1 MKATPPA
8 GFTPEIFIKE
18 LKAAME
24 FVERRVINRSEVVEQ
39 IFLALLLGEHVLI
52 ESRTGVGKTLLAGQV
67 FAMFN
72 GARTF
77 KVQASKEQ
85 QPDTYFGGLDIEE
98 LKKGRIIHN
107 TEGSLIESEFGFIDE
122 IFDAND
128 YTLRAL
134 LTTLNER
141 ALVRGIQQMPAA
153 IHTVIAATNYLRISE
168 ITEALLD
175 RFLFK
180 ALTTPDKD
188 PFIQY
193 QISEQYLRASGN
205 ILQPQKKISYEWLK
219 YASCIVKGEI
229 EDRTITL
236 SPEILYF
243 TNLVIRHYEVQ
254 RNRMMQERP
263 HEERARQKDFYISP
277 RTQAKALDLVR
288 GLAFLKGRT
297 AVDKSDVSRLNYL
310 LCTSGIPSERALFQK
325 SYETL
330 SHLYGA
336 SGGFEQLAQ
345 MLMLEEILRRFKN
358 DPSLLKKPI
367 AELEGI
373 QAKRSLISWAKETFG
388 SADADIEEK
397 KRTTER
403 FLSQIQPVTEDLKQL
418 KTHLEKEIKS
428 VFGSE
433 GEPFGGN

>member
-1 MKATPPA
+1 MTATALA
-8 GFTPEIFIKE
+8 GFTAEIFIKE
-18 LKAAME
+18 LKSAME

-52 ESRTGVGKTLLAGQV
+52 ESRTGVGKTLLAEQV
-67 FAMFN
+67 FAMFD

-153 IHTVIAATNYLRISE
+153 IHTVISATNYLRISE

-180 ALTTPDKD
+180 ALITADKD
-188 PFIQY
+188 PFVQY
-193 QISEQYLRASGN
+193 QISEQYLKASGN
-205 ILQPQKKISYEWLK
+205 ILQPEKKISYQWLK
-219 YASCIVKGEI
+219 YASSVVKGEV
-229 EDRTITL
+229 EDRVVSM
-236 SPEILYF
+236 SPEMVYF

-297 AVDKSDVSRLNYL
+297 SVEQTDISRLYYL
-310 LCTSGIPSERALFQK
+310 LCTSGIPSEKALYQK
-325 SYETL
+325 SFETL

-345 MLMLEEILRRFKN
+345 LLMLEEILRRFRKE
-358 DPSLLKKPI
+358 PSLLKKPI
-367 AELEGI
+367 TELEGFQI
-373 QAKRSLISWAKETFG
+373 KRSLLSWAKETFG
-388 SADADIEEK
+388 AADADIEQK
-397 KRTTER
+397 KRLMEG

-418 KTHLEKEIKS
+418 KTHLEKEIKF
-428 VFGSE
+428 VFGSN
-433 GEPFGGN
+433 GEPFGG

>member
-1 MKATPPA
+1 MTTPV

-18 LKAAME
+18 LKSAME

-52 ESRTGVGKTLLAGQV
+52 ESRTGVGKTLLADQV
-67 FAMFN
+67 FAMFE

-153 IHTVIAATNYLRISE
+153 IHTVISATNYLRISE

-180 ALTTPDKD
+180 ALITPDKD
-188 PFIQY
+188 PFVQY
-193 QISEQYLRASGN
+193 QISEQYLKASGN
-205 ILQPQKKISYEWLK
+205 TLKPEKKISYEWLK
-219 YASCIVKGEI
+219 YSSCIVKGEV
-229 EDRTITL
+229 EDNIISM
-236 SPEILYF
+236 SPEMVYF

-263 HEERARQKDFYISP
+263 HEERARHKDFYISP

-288 GLAFLKGRT
+288 GLAFLKGRQ
-297 AVDKSDVSRLNYL
+297 AVERGDVCRLHYL
-310 LCTSGIPSERALFQK
+310 LCTSGIPSEKALFQK

-330 SHLYGA
+330 NHLYGA

-345 MLMLEEILRRFKN
+345 MLMLEEVLRRFKN

-367 AELEGI
+367 TELEGFQI
-373 QAKRSLISWAKETFG
+373 KRSILSWAKETFG
-388 SADADIEEK
+388 SADADVEQK
-397 KRTTER
+397 KRLTES
-403 FLSQIQPVTEDLKQL
+403 FLSQIKPVTEDLKQL
-418 KTHLEKEIKS
+418 KMHLEKEIKL
-428 VFGSE
+428 VFGTDT
-433 GEPFGGN
+433 EPFG

>member
-1 MKATPPA
+1 MVATTPA
-8 GFTPEIFIKE
+8 GFSPEVFIKE
-18 LKAAME
+18 LKSAME

-67 FAMFN
+67 FAMFS

-141 ALVRGIQQMPAA
+141 ALVRGTQQMPAA

-188 PFIQY
+188 PFVQY
-193 QISEQYLRASGN
+193 QISEQYLKSSGN
-205 ILQPQKKISYEWLK
+205 IVEPEKKISYEWLK
-219 YASCIVKGEI
+219 HATCIIKGEVPNQEI
-229 EDRTITL
+229 AM
-236 SPEILYF
+236 SPEIVYF
-243 TNLVIRHYEVQ
+243 TNLVIRHFEVQ
-254 RNRMMQERP
+254 RNRMIQERP
-263 HEERARQKDFYISP
+263 HEERARHKDFYISP

-297 AVDKSDVSRLNYL
+297 AADKSDVSRLHYL
-310 LCTSGIPSERALFQK
+310 LCTSGIPSEKALFHK
-325 SYETL
+325 SFETL

-345 MLMLEEILRRFKN
+345 MLMLEEMLRRFKN
-358 DPSLLKKPI
+358 DPTLLRKPI
-367 AELEGI
+367 TELEGF
-373 QAKRSLISWAKETFG
+373 QVKRSLLSWAKETFG
-388 SADADIEEK
+388 SADADIEQK
-397 KRTTER
+397 KRLTES
-403 FLSQIQPVTEDLKQL
+403 FLAQIQPVTEDLKQL
-418 KTHLEKEIKS
+418 KSHLEKEIKS
-428 VFGSE
+428 VFGSN
-433 GEPFGGN
+433 GEPFSD

>member
-1 MKATPPA
+1 MTAPA
-8 GFTPEIFIKE
+8 GFTPEVFIREMKS
-18 LKAAME
+18 AME

-39 IFLALLLGEHVLI
+39 IFLALLLGEHVLL
-52 ESRTGVGKTLLAGQV
+52 ESRTGVGKTLLADQV
-67 FAMFN
+67 FAMFE

-153 IHTVIAATNYLRISE
+153 IHTVISATNYLRISE

-180 ALTTPDKD
+180 ALISPDKD
-188 PFIQY
+188 PFVQY
-193 QISEQYLRASGN
+193 QISEQYLRSSGN
-205 ILQPQKKISYEWLK
+205 VVQPEKKISYLWLK
-219 YASCIVKGEI
+219 YASGIIKGEAR
-229 EDRTITL
+229 DNMVAM
-236 SPEILYF
+236 SPEMVYF

-254 RNRMMQERP
+254 RNRMISERP
-263 HEERARQKDFYISP
+263 HEERSRHKDFYISP

-288 GLAFLKGRT
+288 GLAFLKGRMT
-297 AVDKSDVSRLNYL
+297 VERGDVSRLHYL
-310 LCTSGIPSERALFQK
+310 LCTSGIPSEKALFHK
-325 SYETL
+325 SFETL
-330 SHLYGA
+330 NHLYGA
-336 SGGFEQLAQ
+336 SGGFEQLSQ
-345 MLMLEEILRRFKN
+345 MLMLEELLRKFKS

-367 AELEGI
+367 TELDGI
-373 QAKRSLISWAKETFG
+373 NAKRSLMSWAKETFG
-388 SADADIEEK
+388 SADADLEQKRRLTEK
-397 KRTTER
+397 
-403 FLSQIQPVTEDLKQL
+403 FLMQIQPVTEDLKQL
-418 KTHLEKEIKS
+418 KLHLEKEIKF
-428 VFGSE
+428 VFGND
-433 GEPFGGN
+433 GEPFSGV

>member
-1 MKATPPA
+1 MSHAAPA
-8 GFTPEIFIKE
+8 GFTPEVFIKD
-18 LKAAME
+18 LKSAME

-39 IFLALLLGEHVLI
+39 IFLALLMGEHVLI
-52 ESRTGVGKTLLAGQV
+52 ESRTGVGKTLLADQV
-67 FAMFN
+67 FAMFD

-153 IHTVIAATNYLRISE
+153 IHTVISATNYLRISE

-180 ALTTPDKD
+180 ALITADKD
-188 PFIQY
+188 PFVQY
-193 QISEQYLRASGN
+193 QISEQYLKASGN
-205 ILQPQKKISYEWLK
+205 VIKPQKKISYEWLK
-219 YASCIVKGEI
+219 YASCIIKGEV
-229 EDRTITL
+229 EDQVIVM
-236 SPEILYF
+236 SPEMVYF

-297 AVDKSDVSRLNYL
+297 TVESSDVCRLHYL
-310 LCTSGIPSERALFQK
+310 LCTSGIPSEKALFQK

-330 SHLYGA
+330 NHLYGA
-336 SGGFEQLAQ
+336 SGGFDQLSQ
-345 MLMLEEILRRFKN
+345 MLMLEEVLRRFKN

-367 AELEGI
+367 TELEGFQI
-373 QAKRSLISWAKETFG
+373 KRSILSWAKETFG
-388 SADADIEEK
+388 SADADVEQK
-397 KRTTER
+397 KRLTEN
-403 FLSQIQPVTEDLKQL
+403 FLSQIKPVTEDLKQL
-418 KTHLEKEIKS
+418 KMHLEKEIKF
-428 VFGSE
+428 VFGTDT
-433 GEPFGGN
+433 EPFR

>member
-1 MKATPPA
+1 MAQTAPT
-8 GFTPEIFIKE
+8 GFSPEIFIAD
-18 LKAAME
+18 LKSAME
-24 FVERRVINRSEVVEQ
+24 FVERRVINRSEVIEQ

-52 ESRTGVGKTLLAGQV
+52 ESRTGVGKTLLADQV
-67 FAMFN
+67 FAMFE

-153 IHTVIAATNYLRISE
+153 IHTVISATNYLRISE

-180 ALTTPDKD
+180 ALISPDKD
-188 PFIQY
+188 PFVQY
-193 QISEQYLRASGN
+193 QISEQYLKASGN
-205 ILQPQKKISYEWLK
+205 VLKAEKKISYQWLK
-219 YASCIVKGEI
+219 YASAIIKGEVADQI
-229 EDRTITL
+229 VTM
-236 SPEILYF
+236 SPEIVYF

-263 HEERARQKDFYISP
+263 HEERARHKDFYISP
-277 RTQAKALDLVR
+277 RTQAKSLDLIR

-297 AVDKSDVSRLNYL
+297 AVDRTDVGRLHYL
-310 LCTSGIPSERALFQK
+310 LCTSGIPSEKALFQK
-325 SYETL
+325 SFETL
-330 SHLYGA
+330 NHLYGT

-345 MLMLEEILRRFKN
+345 MLMLEELLRKFKS
-358 DPSLLKKPI
+358 DPALLKRPMT
-367 AELEGI
+367 ELDGI
-373 QAKRSLISWAKETFG
+373 QVKRSLISWAKETFG
-388 SADADIEEK
+388 SADADKEQ
-397 KRTTER
+397 KRRLLEG

-418 KTHLEKEIKS
+418 KLHLEKEIKA
-428 VFGSE
+428 VFGND
-433 GEPFGGN
+433 PVRFG

>member
-1 MKATPPA
+1 MAAPQ
-8 GFTPEIFIKE
+8 GFTSEIFVQD
-18 LKAAME
+18 LKWAME

-39 IFLALLLGEHVLI
+39 IFLALLLGEHVLV
-52 ESRTGVGKTLLAGQV
+52 ESRTGVGKTLLADQV
-67 FAMFN
+67 FSMFE

-180 ALTTPDKD
+180 ALISPDKD
-188 PFIQY
+188 PFVQY
-193 QISEQYLRASGN
+193 QIAEQYLKASGN
-205 ILQPQKKISYEWLK
+205 IIQPEKKISYAWLK
-219 YASCIVKGEI
+219 YACGIVKGDA
-229 EDRTITL
+229 EDQVITL
-236 SPEILYF
+236 SSEMVYF
-243 TNLVIRHYEVQ
+243 INLVIRHYEVQ

-263 HEERARQKDFYISP
+263 HEERSRQKDFYVSP

-288 GLAFLKGRT
+288 GLAFLKGRLS
-297 AVDKSDVSRLNYL
+297 VDRTDVSRLHYL
-310 LCTSGIPSERALFQK
+310 LCTSGIPSEKALFQK
-325 SYETL
+325 SFETL
-330 SHLYGA
+330 NHLYGA
-336 SGGFEQLAQ
+336 SGGFDQLSQ
-345 MLMLEEILRRFKN
+345 MLMLEEILRRFKS

-367 AELEGI
+367 AELEGFQI
-373 QAKRSLISWAKETFG
+373 KRSLIDWAKETFG
-388 SADADIEEK
+388 ATNADLEQ
-397 KRTTER
+397 KRRLTET
-403 FLSQIQPVTEDLKQL
+403 FLHQIQPVTEDLKQL
-418 KTHLEKEIKS
+418 KAHLEREIKS
-428 VFGSE
+428 IFSTSS
-433 GEPFGGN
+433 EPFGGQ

>member
-1 MKATPPA
+1 MTHTAPT
-8 GFTPEIFIKE
+8 GFTPETFIRD
-18 LKAAME
+18 LKSAME

-39 IFLALLLGEHVLI
+39 IFLALLLGEHILI
-52 ESRTGVGKTLLAGQV
+52 ESRTGVGKTLLADQV
-67 FAMFN
+67 FAMFD

-141 ALVRGIQQMPAA
+141 ALVRGIQQIPAA
-153 IHTVIAATNYLRISE
+153 IHTVISATNYLRISE

-175 RFLFK
+175 RFIFK
-180 ALTTPDKD
+180 ALISPDKD
-188 PFIQY
+188 PFVQY
-193 QISEQYLRASGN
+193 QISEQYLKASGN
-205 ILQPQKKISYEWLK
+205 VIQPQKKISYEWLK
-219 YASCIVKGEI
+219 YASSIVKGEVQ
-229 EDRTITL
+229 EQVITM
-236 SPEILYF
+236 SSEMVYF

-263 HEERARQKDFYISP
+263 HEERARHKDFYISP

-288 GLAFLKGRT
+288 GLAFLKGRMT
-297 AVDKSDVSRLNYL
+297 VERADVSRLHYL
-310 LCTSGIPSERALFQK
+310 LCTSGIPSEKALFHK
-325 SYETL
+325 SFETL
-330 SHLYGA
+330 NHLYGA
-336 SGGFEQLAQ
+336 SGGFEQLGQ
-345 MLMLEEILRRFKN
+345 MLMLEEILRRFKG

-367 AELEGI
+367 SELEGI
-373 QAKRSLISWAKETFG
+373 QVKRSLVSWAKETFG
-388 SADADIEEK
+388 SGDADLEQKRRLTEK
-397 KRTTER
+397 
-403 FLSQIQPVTEDLKQL
+403 FLAQVQPVTEDLKQL
-418 KTHLEKEIKS
+418 KLHLEKEIKI
-428 VFGSE
+428 VFGND
-433 GEPFGGN
+433 GEHFA

>member
-1 MKATPPA
+1 MAAPQ
-8 GFTPEIFIKE
+8 GFTPEIFVKD
-18 LKAAME
+18 LKLAME

-39 IFLALLLGEHVLI
+39 IFLALLLGEHVLV
-52 ESRTGVGKTLLAGQV
+52 ESRTGVGKTLLADQV
-67 FAMFN
+67 FSMFE

-180 ALTTPDKD
+180 ALISPDKD
-188 PFIQY
+188 PFVQY
-193 QISEQYLRASGN
+193 QIAEQYLKASGN
-205 ILQPQKKISYEWLK
+205 IIQPEKKISYSWLK
-219 YASCIVKGEI
+219 YASGLIKGET
-229 EDRTITL
+229 EDQAVTL
-236 SPEILYF
+236 SSEMVYF
-243 TNLVIRHYEVQ
+243 INLVIRHYEVQ

-263 HEERARQKDFYISP
+263 HEERSRQKDFYISP

-288 GLAFLKGRT
+288 GLAFLKGRMS
-297 AVDKSDVSRLNYL
+297 VDRTDVSRLHYL
-310 LCTSGIPSERALFQK
+310 LCTSGIPSEKALFQK
-325 SYETL
+325 SFETL
-330 SHLYGA
+330 NHLYGA
-336 SGGFEQLAQ
+336 SGGFDQLSQ
-345 MLMLEEILRRFKN
+345 MLMLEEILRRFKS

-367 AELEGI
+367 AELDGFQI
-373 QAKRSLISWAKETFG
+373 KRSLLAWAKETFG
-388 SADADIEEK
+388 ATNADIEQ
-397 KRTTER
+397 KRRLTET
-403 FLSQIQPVTEDLKQL
+403 FLHQIQPVTEDLKQL
-418 KTHLEKEIKS
+418 KAHLEREIKS
-428 VFGSE
+428 IFSTNS
-433 GEPFGGN
+433 EPFAG